1 MQILRFP
8 YATFETPLPSPV
20 VALPTPV
27 EVVVEEEFVD
37 LPAPVMLNPEEVA
50 TREAAAKEE
59 GHQEGFLKGLE
70 QGKGEH
76 AEQEAKIAE
85 LMQQV
90 TIAVASVQNMYQE
103 ATDDFKRAILELSG
117 ALAMKIAGRALQEK
131 PDEAVL
137 QMLESL
143 LPNLIEQPALTI
155 EVHPDLADRLQEKII
170 RLSSAHGFVGQ
181 LKVAA
186 SAEVAPGDCKVEWDQ
201 GKAVLNQ
208 AVLQQKVKDLLGI

>member
-1 MQILRFP
+1 MGN
-8 YATFETPLPSPV
+8 E
-20 VALPTPV
+20 
-27 EVVVEEEFVD
+27 
-37 LPAPVMLNPEEVA
+37 
-50 TREAAAKEE
+50 EE